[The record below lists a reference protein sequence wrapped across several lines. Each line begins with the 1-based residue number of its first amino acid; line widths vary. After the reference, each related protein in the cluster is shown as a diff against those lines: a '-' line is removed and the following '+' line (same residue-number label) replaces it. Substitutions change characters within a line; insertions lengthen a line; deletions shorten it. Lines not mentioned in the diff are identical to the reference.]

1 MKKKNRARC
10 SVTKLPCKRKLP
22 DFYHS
27 QSSNDTFYQNHPKKF
42 YRQLYFDSYTNYGV
56 NEFDV
61 PSLKTQLLLF
71 TEIAK
76 LMVSTVKC
84 SFQK

>member
-42 YRQLYFDSYTNYGV
+42 YRQLYFETLDNFINCIKDHFNLTDYQIYV
-56 NEFDV
+56 H
-61 PSLKTQLLLF
+61 LQ
-71 TEIAK
+71 EI
-76 LMVSTVKC
+76 
-84 SFQK
+84 